1 MTFKQYR
8 FLRGLHSLSPEMNDE
23 QKYSFHHVCDIE
35 KATGLSK
42 EDVLTAATKLELLGY
57 IRLVQNSKAAKERSG
72 YIHLVTITYSGVV
85 AKNEYIKNEALSLL
99 RNIIVPAI
107 VSIVCSLIVHHL
119 TR

>member
-23 QKYSFHHVCDIE
+23 QKYGFHHVCDIE

-57 IRLVQNSKAAKERSG
+57 IRLAQNSKVAKERSG